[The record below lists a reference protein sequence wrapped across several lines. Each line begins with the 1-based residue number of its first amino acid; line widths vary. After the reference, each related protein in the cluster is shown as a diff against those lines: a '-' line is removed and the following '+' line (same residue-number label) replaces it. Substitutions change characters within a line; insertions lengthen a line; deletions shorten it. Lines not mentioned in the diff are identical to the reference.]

1 MHKGKPKPLNKSMAP
16 LTGRPKN
23 ATKPVPKK
31 ESGDIPKSELLYG
44 LHAVEEAL
52 KAKRRGL
59 YKILLAHDIAY
70 EMVKERE
77 TLKERFAKVLEL
89 AGSLPVENTT
99 AQALER
105 RVKSTQ
111 HQGIAL
117 LAGPLPEVDLG
128 DILDNTATPRQILLL
143 DGITDPH
150 NLGALLRTALC
161 ADFAAVVIPKDRAVD
176 ATPTVAKVSSGA
188 LEYMP
193 LVTVTN
199 LVTAIKEL
207 KAAGF
212 WVAGLAAE
220 GAQNIFKTDM
230 RGDFALV
237 VGSEGKGLRPLVREA
252 CDLIVA
258 IPQLGPLDSLNAS
271 VAGSIAIYEI
281 FRQQEATPPAP

>member
-1 MHKGKPKPLNKSMAP
+1 MDRKKTALKNKNFAKPAKAA
-16 LTGRPKN
+16 KN
-23 ATKPVPKK
+23 TAYVPKLQPRK
-31 ESGDIPKSELLYG
+31 NVSAEPKSELLYG

-52 KAKRRGL
+52 KARRRVL
-59 YKILLAHDIAY
+59 HKIMLARDVAY

-89 AGSLPVENTT
+89 AQGVPVENTT

-105 RVKSTQ
+105 CAKSPR
-111 HQGIAL
+111 HQGIVL
-117 LAGPLPEVDLG
+117 LAGPLPEIDLG
-128 DILDNTATPRQILLL
+128 QVLDKAAKPRQLLLL

-161 ADFAAVVIPKDRAVD
+161 AGFAAVVIPKDRAVD

-193 LVTVTN
+193 LLTVTN

-212 WVAGLAAE
+212 WVGGLAAE
-220 GAQNIFKTDM
+220 GAVDIFKTDM

-237 VGSEGKGLRPLVREA
+237 VGGEGKGLRPLVREA
-252 CDLIVA
+252 CDLVAA

-281 FRQQEATPPAP
+281 FRQNRY

>member
-1 MHKGKPKPLNKSMAP
+1 MDKKRSKAQGKNITGA
-16 LTGRPKN
+16 TGRPKS
-23 ATKPVPKK
+23 ATRQPQPAKASQP
-31 ESGDIPKSELLYG
+31 EGELLYG
-44 LHAVEEAL
+44 LHAVAEAL
-52 KAKRRGL
+52 KARRREL
-59 YKILLAHDIAY
+59 KKILLAHDVAY
-70 EMVKERE
+70 ETVKERE
-77 TLKERFAKVLEL
+77 TLKERFAKMLEL
-89 AGSLPVENTT
+89 AGNVPVESTT
-99 AQALER
+99 APALER
-105 RVKSTQ
+105 RTRSPQ

-128 DILDNTATPRQILLL
+128 QVLDNAVKPRQLLLL

-161 ADFAAVVIPKDRAVD
+161 AGFAAVVVPKDRAAD

-199 LVTAIKEL
+199 LVAAIKEL

-212 WVAGLAAE
+212 WVGGLAAE
-220 GAQNIFKTDM
+220 GASDIFKTDL

-237 VGSEGKGLRPLVREA
+237 VGSEGTGLRPLVREA
-252 CDLIVA
+252 CDLTLA

-281 FRQQEATPPAP
+281 FRQSRG

>member
-1 MHKGKPKPLNKSMAP
+1 MHKGKPKLKPPAKGTAP
-16 LTGRPKN
+16 LTGRPKHN
-23 ATKPVPKK
+23 ARPMPKK
-31 ESGDIPKSELLYG
+31 EPGEAPKGELLYG

-52 KAKRRGL
+52 KAKRRRL
-59 YKILLAHDIAY
+59 DKILLARDIAY

-77 TLKERFAKVLEL
+77 ALKERFANVLDL
-89 AGSLPVENTT
+89 AGNVPVENTT

-117 LAGPLPEVDLG
+117 MAGPLPEVDLG
-128 DILDNTATPRQILLL
+128 AILDSTAKPHQILLL

-161 ADFAAVVIPKDRAVD
+161 AGFAAVVIPKDRAVD

-220 GAQNIFKTDM
+220 GAQDIFKTDM

-281 FRQQEATPPAP
+281 FRQQGA

>member
-1 MHKGKPKPLNKSMAP
+1 MRNLKGKPQYKPAVVKRSPA
-16 LTGRPKN
+16 K
-23 ATKPVPKK
+23 AKPQKTAAAQSV
-31 ESGDIPKSELLYG
+31 GELLYG
-44 LHAVEEAL
+44 LHAVTEAL
-52 KAKRRGL
+52 KANRRVL
-59 YKILLAHDIAY
+59 HKILLAHDIAY
-70 EMVKERE
+70 ETVKDRE
-77 TLKERFAKVLEL
+77 VLKERFAQIL
-89 AGSLPVENTT
+89 ALAPKLTVEPTT

-105 RVKSTQ
+105 RVKSPQ

-117 LAGPLPEVDLG
+117 WAGPLPEISLHNA
-128 DILDNTATPRQILLL
+128 LNNAAKPRQLLLL

-161 ADFAAVVIPKDRAVD
+161 AGFTAVVIPKDRAAD

-199 LVTAIKEL
+199 LVAAIKEL
-207 KAAGF
+207 KAQGF

-220 GAQNIFKTDM
+220 GAGDIFTTNM

-252 CDLIVA
+252 CDLIVS

-271 VAGSIAIYEI
+271 AAGAVAIYEI
-281 FRQQEATPPAP
+281 FRQNRYQP